1 MCPPRVHSAAPGRA
15 DRLLTA
21 VASDLLPDL
30 RAELALSVLALLD
43 RREFAAVFGPGSRAE
58 QPICGTIGGRPL
70 LGQMDRL
77 VITPDEVL
85 VVDLKSNRQPPG
97 DVAGAPVGY
106 LVQLAAYRTL
116 LVKLY
121 PGRRVRAGLL
131 WTEVPRLDE
140 VPPALLDRHAPDAA

>member
-1 MCPPRVHSAAPGRA
+1 M
-15 DRLLTA
+15 
-21 VASDLLPDL
+21 
-30 RAELALSVLALLD
+30 
-43 RREFAAVFGPGSRAE
+43 FGPGSRAE

-70 LGQMDRL
+70 LGQIDRL

-85 VVDLKSNRQPPG
+85 VVDLRATDMPPA

-106 LVQLAAYRTL
+106 LAQLAAYRAL

-140 VPPALLDRHAPDAA
+140 VPAALLDRHAPDAA